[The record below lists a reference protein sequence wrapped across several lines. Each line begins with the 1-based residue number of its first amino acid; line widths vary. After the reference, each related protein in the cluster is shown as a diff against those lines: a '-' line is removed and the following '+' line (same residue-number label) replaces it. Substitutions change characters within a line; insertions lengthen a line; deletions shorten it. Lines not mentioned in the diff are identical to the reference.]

1 VKRLVVT
8 ADDVGLHPGMTAGAL
23 AAHDRGVVTACSV
36 AACGADFRAA
46 ARALAARPALDPG
59 VHLALVGER
68 PLSPPAEVRSLVGP
82 DGRFPRAWPAFLA
95 RYLAGAVSLAEVE
108 REWRRQIARLGEAGL
123 APVHLN
129 SHQHL
134 HALPRLFR
142 LAVGLAREHGIPFVR
157 LPREPAAGRGLA
169 ARALAVRGLGAV
181 ARRARRHLESTG
193 EGPAPSLDATVGV
206 LVAGRLDLPRL
217 LALLGDVD
225 GRVELVCHPGS
236 GDADLERAT
245 RWGYRWE
252 TETAALCEPGVR
264 LALAA
269 RGIELT
275 RFSALAT
282 ENRDSP

>member
-36 AACGADFRAA
+36 APCGADFPAA
-46 ARALAARPALDPG
+46 VRALAARPALDVG
-59 VHLALVGER
+59 IHLALVGER
-68 PLSPPAEVRSLVGP
+68 PLSPLSEVRSLVGG
-82 DGRFPRAWPAFLA
+82 DGRFPHAWTAFLA
-95 RYLAGAVSLAEVE
+95 RYLARSVSLDEVE

-142 LAVGLAREHGIPFVR
+142 LAVRLAREHGIPFVR
-157 LPREPAAGRGLA
+157 LPSDPAAERRLG
-169 ARALAVRGLGAV
+169 ARALAVRGLGAT
-181 ARRARRHLESTG
+181 ARRARHHLESAG
-193 EGPAPSLDATVGV
+193 EGPAPSLEATVGI
-206 LVAGRLDLPRL
+206 LVAGRLDLQRL
-217 LALLGDVD
+217 LALLGGVR
-225 GRVELVCHPGS
+225 GRAELVCHPGT

-252 TETAALCEPGVR
+252 TETSALCDAAVR
-264 LALAA
+264 ASLATH
-269 RGIELT
+269 GIELA
-275 RFSALAT
+275 RFSALAA
-282 ENRDSP
+282 EAQDSP